1 MRGKPALGA
10 VRLLSAFDARGLYE
24 AIEAQRIQR
33 GLSWRQVADEIWNQ
47 SAELNQRRRDHPIS
61 VSTLTGI
68 AQRGDCTC
76 QHALFVLRWL
86 GRTPESFLSPS
97 PNDSADS
104 ALPSVGPDERL
115 RWDLPALYEAL
126 NARRV
131 ERQLTWQELARRLRC
146 TANQLTGI
154 RKARFAIRMT
164 LAMRIVQW
172 LEQPAGRF
180 IYAASW

>member
-1 MRGKPALGA
+1 MILRRSSG
-10 VRLLSAFDARGLYE
+10 FDAKALYE

-61 VSTLTGI
+61 VPTLTGI
-68 AQRGDCTC
+68 VRRGDCTC

-86 GRTPESFLSPS
+86 ERTPESFLSPS
-97 PNDSADS
+97 PNDTSDM
-104 ALPSVGPDERL
+104 ALPSAGPDERL
-115 RWDLPALYEAL
+115 RWNLPALYDAL

-131 ERQLTWQELARRLRC
+131 ERQLTWQELARLLRC
-146 TANQLTGI
+146 TANQLMGI

-172 LEQPAGRF
+172 LEQPAARF
-180 IYAASW
+180 IDAAAW

>member
-1 MRGKPALGA
+1 MRGKPVFPGP
-10 VRLLSAFDARGLYE
+10 VRRSSRFDARGLYE

-68 AQRGDCTC
+68 VRRGDCTC

-97 PNDSADS
+97 PNNNTDTASPQPDRTSA
-104 ALPSVGPDERL
+104 
-115 RWDLPALYEAL
+115 
-126 NARRV
+126 
-131 ERQLTWQELARRLRC
+131 C
-146 TANQLTGI
+146 
-154 RKARFAIRMT
+154 
-164 LAMRIVQW
+164 
-172 LEQPAGRF
+172 AGT
-180 IYAASW
+180 